1 MTFDEVKVELQT
13 LGLKETAAIN
23 WARYLTEMREPN
35 LEEVRTFAETAIP
48 AVKKRL
54 AEQRARRPAELL
66 TTPEETF
73 ND

>member
-48 AVKKRL
+48 A
-54 AEQRARRPAELL
+54 
-66 TTPEETF
+66 
-73 ND
+73 